1 MDATGM
7 AQIANLL
14 YRLGND
20 LADGNGFPNWKA
32 GSEFKAVREKS
43 MAGK

>member
-14 YRLGND
+14 FRLGND
-20 LADGNGFPNWKA
+20 LANGGTFPGWKA
-32 GSEFKAVREKS
+32 GSEFNAVREKS
-43 MAGK
+43 MDK